1 MTGVQTCALPIS
13 SGKQHGEPLKVKGI
27 VYSVAFSPDGEM
39 MASAGTYGTDG
50 AYGMAQ
56 LWDVANPQPVGAP
69 PKGTGAVNSLAVSPN
84 GKLRASGSA
93 DVQVLWDMASSKP
106 SGSEAESPNGK
117 LRATGSVDGT
127 VQLSDVASGK
137 PMGAPLKGTGI
148 VNSVAFSPNSEMLA
162 SGGKFSEGLQG
173 LHSIPILQLWDIVG
187 RQQLG
192 EPLEGKGRVNDI
204 DGEINAVAFSPNGR
218 LLASGGSDDYAGT
231 VQLWDVAS
239 RKPMGAPL
247 TSAAFVYAV
256 AFSPNSELLAS
267 GSFAGQVRLWDVASG
282 QQLGEPLMIGNGIV
296 NFLAFSRDGKMLAS
310 RSGTGT
316 VEPVQL
322 WDLDP
327 GSWAK
332 QLCRLANRNLSMAE
346 WRQYIGADVPY
357 HRTCPE
363 LPAGEGAPATAK

>member
-1 MTGVQTCALPIS
+1 
-13 SGKQHGEPLKVKGI
+13 
-27 VYSVAFSPDGEM
+27 
-39 MASAGTYGTDG
+39 
-50 AYGMAQ
+50 
-56 LWDVANPQPVGAP
+56 
-69 PKGTGAVNSLAVSPN
+69 
-84 GKLRASGSA
+84 
-93 DVQVLWDMASSKP
+93 MASSKP

-127 VQLSDVASGK
+127 VQLWDVASRK

-162 SGGKFSEGLQG
+162 SGGRFLEGS
-173 LHSIPILQLWDIVG
+173 HSIPILQLWDVVG

-204 DGEINAVAFSPNGR
+204 EGAINAVAFSPNGR
-218 LLASGGSDDYAGT
+218 LLASGGIVGYGGT

-239 RKPMGAPL
+239 SKPMGAPL
-247 TSAAFVYAV
+247 TSAAFVSAV

-316 VEPVQL
+316 VQL

-346 WRQYIGADVPY
+346 WRKYIGADVPY